1 MTTPQQPLILPQT
14 HFSRLCRAVIE
25 FDMIQAG
32 DRILVGFSGGKD
44 STFLLYALACLRQH
58 SRKPFSLGAFTM
70 DPMFSD
76 DFDTEPLRAFCDSL
90 DIPFATNRVD
100 IAGIIAAQDGKD
112 PCFSCSFFRRG
123 AVNRHATENGYNKVA
138 YAHHHDDAVETFF
151 MGLLHSGQLKTFNP
165 VTELSRSNL
174 TVIRPLIYFREQE
187 LRDAVTIHGFTPIP
201 SPCPLDGHTKRQEIK
216 ELLETMSQQSPALY
230 SHLSAAMRQKD
241 TTQLWPQELTRD
253 QLKQKHI
260 DFWRKE

>member
-1 MTTPQQPLILPQT
+1 MQASENLILPQK

-25 FDMIQAG
+25 FDMIQAN

-58 SRKPFSLGAFTM
+58 SHKPFTLGAFTM
-70 DPMFSD
+70 DPMFTD
-76 DFDTEPLRAFCDSL
+76 TFDTKPLKEFCDRL
-90 DIPFATNRVD
+90 GIPFATERVD
-100 IAGIIAAQDGKD
+100 IAGIIAAQNGKD

-123 AVNRHATENGYNKVA
+123 AVNRHARENGYNKVA

-151 MGLLHSGQLKTFNP
+151 MGLLHSGQLKTFYP

-187 LRDAVTIHGFTPIP
+187 LREAVPVHGFTPVP
-201 SPCPLDGHTKRQEIK
+201 SPCPLDGKTKRQEIK
-216 ELLETMSQQSPALY
+216 ELIERMGETAPELY
-230 SHLSAAMRQKD
+230 SHLGAAMRQKE
-241 TTQLWPQELTRD
+241 TMQLWPQELSREE
-253 QLKQKHI
+253 LKAKHI
-260 DFWRKE
+260 AFWRK